1 MIFHET
7 GLDGAYLV
15 ELERRIDERG
25 FFARSWCQ
33 REFAERGLNSDLV
46 QCNISFNKDRGTLR
60 GLHFQRAPHE
70 EAKLVRCTRGAI
82 FDVIVDLRQSSS
94 SFTKHYD
101 VRLDCDN
108 RLALFVP
115 QGFAHGFQT
124 LSDSTEV
131 FYQMS
136 HNYVPGAGTGV
147 RWDDPTF
154 GIEWPL
160 PDPLMN
166 ERDRSW
172 PDWGSAAAK

>member
-7 GLDGAYLV
+7 NLSGAYLV
-15 ELERRIDERG
+15 ELERHIDERG

-33 REFAERGLNSDLV
+33 REFAERGLNSNLA
-46 QCNISFNKDRGTLR
+46 QCNISFNTKRGTLR
-60 GLHFQRAPHE
+60 GMHFQMAPHE

-82 FDVIVDLRQSSS
+82 FDVIIDLRKNSP
-94 SFTKHYD
+94 SFAKHYG
-101 VRLDCDN
+101 VRLDSDN
-108 RLALFVP
+108 RLMLFVP
-115 QGFAHGFQT
+115 EGFAHGFQT
-124 LSDSTEV
+124 LCDSTEV

-136 HNYVPGAGTGV
+136 KSYTTTAAGMGI

-160 PDPLMN
+160 FNPIVN

-172 PDWGSAAAK
+172 ADFVN